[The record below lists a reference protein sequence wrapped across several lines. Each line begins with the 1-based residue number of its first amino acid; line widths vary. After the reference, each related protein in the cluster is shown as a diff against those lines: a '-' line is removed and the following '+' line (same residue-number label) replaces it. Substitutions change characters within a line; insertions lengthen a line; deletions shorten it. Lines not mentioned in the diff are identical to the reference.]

1 MNEPPI
7 VRPVLQPT
15 HDLLQQLA
23 DEQRTTNQI
32 LQSMD
37 ITLGKLAHTNSQ
49 SPTALVHETHET
61 NQLLTQLFE
70 ELKYARSHISM
81 IYGYVL
87 MGFWLAV
94 IVLAILMVNH
104 AGTQ

>member
-49 SPTALVHETHET
+49 
-61 NQLLTQLFE
+61 LLTTI
-70 ELKYARSHISM
+70 ANNATSATRSVNA
-81 IYGYVL
+81 IYFYV
-87 MGFWLAV
+87 AV
-94 IVLAILMVNH
+94 MMLILLVDGCCRLVL
-104 AGTQ
+104 TS

>member
-23 DEQRTTNQI
+23 DEQHTTNQV

-49 SPTALVHETHET
+49 
-61 NQLLTQLFE
+61 LLTTI
-70 ELKYARSHISM
+70 ANNATSATRSVNA
-81 IYGYVL
+81 IYFYV
-87 MGFWLAV
+87 AV
-94 IVLAILMVNH
+94 MMLILLVDGCCRLVL
-104 AGTQ
+104 TS

>member
-37 ITLGKLAHTNSQ
+37 ITLGKLTHTNSQ
-49 SPTALVHETHET
+49 
-61 NQLLTQLFE
+61 LLTTI
-70 ELKYARSHISM
+70 ANNATSATRSVHA
-81 IYGYVL
+81 IYFYVAVL
-87 MGFWLAV
+87 ML
-94 IVLAILMVNH
+94 IVLVDGCCRLVL
-104 AGTQ
+104 TS

>member
-32 LQSMD
+32 LQSID
-37 ITLGKLAHTNSQ
+37 ITLGKLTHTN
-49 SPTALVHETHET
+49 
-61 NQLLTQLFE
+61 NQLLPTIANDTTSGTRSIE
-70 ELKYARSHISM
+70 ARASIAVRREM
-81 IYGYVL
+81 I
-87 MGFWLAV
+87 LATV
-94 IVLAILMVNH
+94 AVE
-104 AGTQ
+104 

>member
-37 ITLGKLAHTNSQ
+37 ITLGKLTHTN
-49 SPTALVHETHET
+49 
-61 NQLLTQLFE
+61 NQLLTTIANNATSATRSVNAIYFYVVVMMLIILVDGCCQL
-70 ELKYARSHISM
+70 
-81 IYGYVL
+81 VL
-87 MGFWLAV
+87 T
-94 IVLAILMVNH
+94 N
-104 AGTQ
+104 

>member
-49 SPTALVHETHET
+49 LLPTIARDITSATRSIHAIYFYVVVMMLIILVDGCC
-61 NQLLTQLFE
+61 QFVLT
-70 ELKYARSHISM
+70 S
-81 IYGYVL
+81 
-87 MGFWLAV
+87 
-94 IVLAILMVNH
+94 
-104 AGTQ
+104 